1 MLQPYIYARRPC
13 SCVSTMPGEDP
24 TIELHTNWPRYTQYE
39 GLNTRWFSSA
49 DYNYVKTIISR
60 TYRGQQGYC
69 LKGFGLSKW
78 YKISFFL
85 RSCWALVNPGQFS
98 CEFDWRWRS
107 KVSASEMAP
116 LLRARQCHH
125 FCCRLFRVW
134 SGKSLI
140 KIAFIEGLK

>member
-39 GLNTRWFSSA
+39 SLNTRWFSSA
-49 DYNYVKTIISR
+49 DYNYVKTTISR
-60 TYRGQQGYC
+60 STRLL
-69 LKGFGLSKW
+69 LKGIWPFQMIRNL
-78 YKISFFL
+78 FL
-85 RSCWALVNPGQFS
+85 FRSCWALVNPGQFS